1 MSHLEQERRQKRL
14 KKNKAVRKRIRS
26 RIKKREQARG
36 NPLDE
41 FDKLPRQFQV
51 ADLQES
57 QRHAAEEA
65 RQKGA
70 NALEQ
75 VVDFW
80 LLGMKG
86 LRRKYGVDPETKEIV
101 DMGVVEAPEWMPI
114 KCANELANRCGLPP
128 LKEVRAQFEMSR
140 APVQVYAFPDPFA
153 GVTEGDAKK
162 ILEAEFDEETDE
174 EDDDFVGGSTSGN
187 PPQEVDD
194 N

>member
-1 MSHLEQERRQKRL
+1 MTYNDAEQRERRL
-14 KKNKAVRKRIRS
+14 KKNKAVRKRIRA
-26 RIKKREQARG
+26 RIKKREEARG

-41 FDKLPRQFQV
+41 FAELPRQFQV

-101 DMGVVEAPEWMPI
+101 DMGMVEAPEWMPI

-128 LKEVRAQFEMSR
+128 LKEMRATFEMSR

-153 GVTEGDAKK
+153 GVTDGVAKE
-162 ILEAEFDEETDE
+162 ILEAEFEEDTDE
-174 EDDDFVGGSTSGN
+174 NDDDLVGGSTSGN